1 MIQMNP
7 LYIFLAGL
15 LAGGLLFP
23 LARLLAG
30 TALGGAV
37 DVVVTMLTSPFTA
50 IGRLF
55 SGKRG
60 AVGNGERSD
69 ADTNHAKIEDE
80 QLNNLTHVLR
90 SIIVSLAM
98 VIHRADQAANDSN
111 QAMDTVR
118 DSINNINIPKELSEV
133 HQLLMREVD
142 RITSGNSK
150 LKKDLSQSQEEL
162 ATQKKLVEELRTAVR
177 IDGLTQ
183 LANRN
188 YFDEKLLESIKLHQR
203 HNDMFSLLLVD
214 VDHFKEINDKYG
226 HLSGDRILKGVAFNL
241 KSALRES
248 DFVARFGGD
257 EFAIILHRSDG
268 KAAVEVAVK
277 LCYSQNESRFL
288 LDGSEIKVTISIG
301 VTEAEATDTPESLVE
316 RADKALY
323 RVKSEGR
330 NNVRWQ

>member
-1 MIQMNP
+1 VNQIAP
-7 LYIFLAGL
+7 LYIFLFGL
-15 LAGGLLFP
+15 LAGGLLIP
-23 LARLLAG
+23 LAKLLAASGLGRVAEIIG
-30 TALGGAV
+30 TMAMA
-37 DVVVTMLTSPFTA
+37 PFVA

-55 SGKRG
+55 GSNRGGVGSRDEKSGSQQTK
-60 AVGNGERSD
+60 VD
-69 ADTNHAKIEDE
+69 DE
-80 QLNNLTHVLR
+80 QLNNLTHALR

-98 VIHRADQAANDSN
+98 IIHRADQAANDSN
-111 QAMDTVR
+111 QTMDTVR
-118 DSINNINIPKELSEV
+118 DSINNIDIPKELSEV
-133 HQLLMREVD
+133 HQLLMREVN

-162 ATQKKLVEELRTAVR
+162 ANQKKLVEELRTAVR

-214 VDHFKEINDKYG
+214 VDHFKEINDKHG
-226 HLSGDRILKGVAFNL
+226 HLAGDRILKGVAFNL
-241 KSALRES
+241 KSSLRES

-257 EFAIILHRSDG
+257 EFAIILNRSDG

-277 LCYSQNESRFL
+277 LCYSQQESRFL

-301 VTEAEATDTPESLVE
+301 ITEAEATDTPESLVG